1 MELMHYGVRGMHWGV
16 INEEESVPETK
27 SSAIERFRNFEKNF
41 SKTDFSKSGLDSSI
55 NNYVKEN
62 PIDQDYNDTA
72 KQFAKESRDM
82 AVNSIKMSYVE
93 ATVKKQ
99 ILDKLK
105 ETRSEE
111 EIAKVYDK
119 INDAVSR
126 RSRIVNDSIPIFDN
140 RTFAAQYG
148 DEFNEGEAI
157 NKIETFSATRTQI
170 AEEAQR
176 YLEENFEELR
186 GTDWELSVDEAV
198 AINDPSSNKE
208 QMSNEMTQEKTT
220 VSKEEIKDEIP
231 TSNRV
236 VMDTPISEIKVT
248 KESIKQKIS
257 KFIGKAVESA
267 KKAIENGVNFIKKLF
282 GRG

>member
-1 MELMHYGVRGMHWGV
+1 MKSRQEELYHYGVPGMHWGV
-16 INEEESVPETK
+16 INEKESVPETK

-41 SKTDFSKSGLDSSI
+41 GETDFSKAGLDSSI
-55 NNYVKEN
+55 NNYIKEN
-62 PIDQDYNDTA
+62 PIDPDYNDAA
-72 KQFAKESRDM
+72 KQFDKEARDM
-82 AVNSIKMSYVE
+82 AVNSIKMSYAE

-105 ETRSEE
+105 QTRSEE
-111 EIAKVYDK
+111 EIAQVYDK

-126 RSRIVNDSIPIFDN
+126 RSRIVNNSIPIFDN

-157 NKIETFSATRTQI
+157 NKIETFSSTHTKT

-198 AINDPSSNKE
+198 AINDPSP
-208 QMSNEMTQEKTT
+208 EKTN
-220 VSKEEIKDEIP
+220 VSKEEIQDKIP
-231 TSNRV
+231 TSNNV

-248 KESIKQKIS
+248 KESVKQKIS

>member
-1 MELMHYGVRGMHWGV
+1 MHYGVVGMHWGERKEYETIV
-16 INEEESVPETK
+16 EDKSVPETK

-41 SKTDFSKSGLDSSI
+41 GKTDFSKVGLDSSI
-55 NNYVKEN
+55 NDYIKEN
-62 PIDQDYNDTA
+62 QIDPDYNDAA
-72 KQFAKESRDM
+72 KQFVKESRDM
-82 AVNSIKMSYVE
+82 AVNSIKMSYAE
-93 ATVKKQ
+93 ATAKKQ

-111 EIAKVYDK
+111 EIAQVYDK

-157 NKIETFSATRTQI
+157 NKIETFSSTHTQI

-198 AINDPSSNKE
+198 AINDPSSNEK
-208 QMSNEMTQEKTT
+208 QMSNEMTSDKN
-220 VSKEEIKDEIP
+220 P
-231 TSNRV
+231 TSNKI

-248 KESIKQKIS
+248 KESVKQKIS